1 MPRMSREYCKKT
13 PVRKMGFSQKASCKA
28 QGLIARTSRKLK
40 GQFVK
45 SQSPKANRSSLFS
58 DGKSK
63 KKKPYFTGYGTE
75 EKAKK
80 MLKSIKRLPS
90 GKQKQLVNSKH
101 QQHQKYRK
109 LCCVF

>member
-13 PVRKMGFSQKASCKA
+13 PIRKMGFSQKASCKA
-28 QGLIARTSRKLK
+28 QGLIARTSRKSK

-45 SQSPKANRSSLFS
+45 SQSQSPKRNRTSLFS
-58 DGKSK
+58 NSKSK

-90 GKQKQLVNSKH
+90 GKQK
-101 QQHQKYRK
+101 
-109 LCCVF
+109 